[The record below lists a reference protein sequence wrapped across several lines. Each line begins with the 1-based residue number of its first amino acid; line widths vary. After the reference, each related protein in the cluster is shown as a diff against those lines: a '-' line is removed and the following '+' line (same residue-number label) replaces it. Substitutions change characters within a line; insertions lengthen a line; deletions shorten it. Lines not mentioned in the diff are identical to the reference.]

1 MFSENLSCLASMLWL
16 DLFLADAWV
25 LMFLR
30 KQNEHINSISGAKLT
45 NKMYTKQGN
54 ELSVFH

>member
-1 MFSENLSCLASMLWL
+1 MLWL

-25 LMFLR
+25 LLFLR
-30 KQNEHINSISGAKLT
+30 KKNEHINSISGAKLT